1 MAEAAGGHLPVLLFD
16 RVDDID
22 GRQILRGE
30 LVGIEPNAHAVIAG
44 PEKRHVTDSFDARQ
58 IVLDAERREVA
69 EVKLVIVIV
78 AVRLLSRYQVHAQE
92 DARRLLFGRHTNAFH
107 FLRQFG
113 LGDRYAVLHQDLG
126 GVQIGS
132 QLEGD
137 VQIHLSVVGALRG
150 HVQHPFDAVDFLLD
164 GCGHGVGHRFGVGT
178 GISGRHLNRGR
189 GDFRILCY
197 RKLGISHHTDDHN
210 DYR

>member
-1 MAEAAGGHLPVLLFD
+1 MEGIPNDVLEMNDAALVAGLEDDILELINRGKPPFGVNGQLELNGRGGGDGRLAEAAGGHLPVLLFD

-92 DARRLLFGRHTNAFH
+92 DARRLLFG
-107 FLRQFG
+107 
-113 LGDRYAVLHQDLG
+113 
-126 GVQIGS
+126 
-132 QLEGD
+132 
-137 VQIHLSVVGALRG
+137 
-150 HVQHPFDAVDFLLD
+150 
-164 GCGHGVGHRFGVGT
+164 
-178 GISGRHLNRGR
+178 
-189 GDFRILCY
+189 
-197 RKLGISHHTDDHN
+197 
-210 DYR
+210 